1 MNHKQKLGYTVLGA
15 AIMAIGITIGQFV
28 TSDSKAQSNGYMALG
43 AVVLLGAV
51 GLTNPPSNSVFD
63 KITCRKLE
71 VVDEK
76 GNQSVVLESREA
88 MLEKNSGN
96 ITVYDTKGNQSVVL
110 SGGESEIGLGGGVL
124 IQDEKGNLAITLQ
137 SIPPG
142 NSVSV
147 HGKNGETG
155 KSVWMSV
162 NEYNSAD
169 VRVYDKEDQAQVAMG
184 MTERGGEVRVWS
196 KEGKQGGQAAMSVT
210 EHGGHVQAW
219 GKEGKG
225 SALMCTGE
233 HGGFVSAQGN
243 QGEMAAMDTS
253 EHGGCVQVWDNHG
266 KAGAKMSVNA
276 YGNGAVRTWDKHGYP
291 Q

>member
-1 MNHKQKLGYTVLGA
+1 MNHKQKLGYILLGA
-15 AIMAIGITIGQFV
+15 GIMAIGITIGQFV
-28 TSDSKAQSNGYMALG
+28 ISDSEAESNGYMALG

-51 GLTNPPSNSVFD
+51 GITNPPSNRVVD
-63 KITCRKLE
+63 KITCRRLE

-88 MLEKNSGN
+88 MLGNNIGN
-96 ITVYDTKGNQSVVL
+96 ITVYDARGNQSVVL
-110 SGGESEIGLGGGVL
+110 NGGEIGLGGGVSIL
-124 IQDEKGNLAITLQ
+124 DEKGAPAVILQ

-142 NSVSV
+142 NGVSV

-155 KSVWMSV
+155 KSVYMSV
-162 NEYNSAD
+162 NAYSGAD
-169 VRVYDKEDQAQVAMG
+169 VRLNDQENQAQVAMG

-196 KEGKQGGQAAMSVT
+196 KEGRQGGQAAISVT
-210 EHGGHVQAW
+210 EHGGHVQVW

-225 SALMCTGE
+225 NALMCTGE
-233 HGGFVSAQGN
+233 RGGFVSVQGN
-243 QGEMAAMDTS
+243 QGEVAAMDTS
-253 EHGGCVQVWDNHG
+253 EHGGGVQVWDNQG

-276 YGNGAVRTWDKHGYP
+276 YGNGAVSTWDKNGHR

>member
-15 AIMAIGITIGQFV
+15 AIMAVGITIGQSV
-28 TSDSKAQSNGYMALG
+28 TSDSEAQSNGYMALG

-63 KITCRKLE
+63 KITCRRLE

-76 GNQSVVLESREA
+76 GNQSVVLESRDA
-88 MLEKNSGN
+88 MLEKNRGN
-96 ITVYDTKGNQSVVL
+96 ITVYDTRGNQSVL
-110 SGGESEIGLGGGVL
+110 LNGGESEMGLGGAVS
-124 IQDEKGNLAITLQ
+124 IQDEKGAPAVILQ

-155 KSVWMSV
+155 KSAYMSV
-162 NEYNSAD
+162 NVYSGAD
-169 VRVYDKEDQAQVAMG
+169 VRLNDKEDQAQVAMG

-253 EHGGCVQVWDNHG
+253 EHGGCVQVRDNQG

-276 YGNGAVRTWDKHGYP
+276 YGNGAVSTWDKNGYR